1 MTTNRKRYVKKEIGT
16 VSNFIDHIKF
26 HLICGIVG
34 KIWVREIGNI
44 ETTAKK
50 EQKSVMHVQSFC
62 FANIYLLRLHR
73 SRCRRRRC
81 C

>member
-34 KIWVREIGNI
+34 KIWVVESERANRCLEKGKGN
-44 ETTAKK
+44 
-50 EQKSVMHVQSFC
+50 FC
-62 FANIYLLRLHR
+62 VTYSINGCVKLGILQ
-73 SRCRRRRC
+73 RRRRKYKKA
-81 C
+81 